1 MATKN
6 LSSHAAC
13 NPTRQTQPTRTRT
26 RKSSAATNSN
36 GSTAHAEKARVLT
49 AYIELHFKAVNETI
63 QSLAVKHGQKAAY
76 IKKLLTHGKQ
86 FKQRHANNIRNAIMH
101 DLSVKAKKAGED
113 SDLQTMLENLSRE
126 EYEEIKENLTP
137 EERKRIMKQL
147 DDHTR
152 LKRTGIRRTN
162 RALAQDASQTASGV
176 GDVLVDLF
184 ERTGVRSCCL
194 FSRSSAT
201 DAALPAIQDSDNS
214 RDFFQH
220 ALGKGFFDILLKFE
234 QWSCTRDTEAK
245 DLDDVQSV
253 RKQIVLLILEGKI
266 KNKKNV
272 DMDYVNYK
280 VDVMHKFGVE
290 LAGWPSDIPFERP
303 VKLTADQGRE
313 IRDGLRSGAI
323 RWVVMTKSQRE
334 ELAQEIEELGGVAAL
349 KRRKMRSDKG
359 KSRKGKGKANNSDSE
374 DEDGEDGEGGEDD
387 EDGDDED
394 NEDDEDEEDED
405 EEIPQRKSTAAA
417 TASSRSKCGADTRS
431 RNSTATASSG
441 CKSGMGAHR
450 SGAAAASRM
459 SPASGV
465 TPVAVAAAAGTNPT
479 PSSTAALLTNLIP
492 TAVLTNDILGTN
504 TVLGVP
510 ASAALTHDLAG
521 HNIAPAGVIP
531 AATGPTTGA
540 MDHAIY
546 DFYNGV
552 YDFDYAVYNFDFTD
566 MDLTNLSNLSTR
578 DADIFLGTNGGRTGG
593 HADACVMP
601 PLPYTFP
608 PVDSLAGVMGSDLYG
623 MPPLPNSFGVYKTN
637 SRRGPDGLGNAY
649 DLPRLPNPNA
659 AMHEDST
666 LFEPAGSAAST
677 NRPVGG
683 VLEEATNMEQAPL
696 PAKKLRRDAT
706 WTAVTFGDD
715 AQPKGKRK
723 QSRKKKD
730 AMAA

>member
-6 LSSHAAC
+6 LSSHAAR

-26 RKSSAATNSN
+26 RKSSATTNSN
-36 GSTAHAEKARVLT
+36 GSTARAEKARALAADV
-49 AYIELHFKAVNETI
+49 ELHLKAVNETI

-86 FKQRHANNIRNAIMH
+86 FKQRRANNIRNAIMH
-101 DLSVKAKKAGED
+101 DLSMKAKKGEFLPGED

-126 EYEEIKENLTP
+126 EYKEIKENLMP

-194 FSRSSAT
+194 FSCSSAT

-253 RKQIVLLILEGKI
+253 RKQIVLLILEGLRKI

-272 DMDYVNYK
+272 DI
-280 VDVMHKFGVE
+280 MHKFGVE

-334 ELAQEIEELGGVAAL
+334 ELVEEIEELGGVAAL
-349 KRRKMRSDKG
+349 KHRKMRSDKG

-374 DEDGEDGEGGEDD
+374 DEGGEDGEGGEDD

-394 NEDDEDEEDED
+394 NEDDEDEEDEN
-405 EEIPQRKSTAAA
+405 EEIPQCKSTTAAA
-417 TASSRSKCGADTRS
+417 TSSRSKCGTDTHS
-431 RNSTATASSG
+431 QNSTATASSSR
-441 CKSGMGAHR
+441 KSGMGAR
-450 SGAAAASRM
+450 GSGAAATAAASCM
-459 SPASGV
+459 SPASGA
-465 TPVAVAAAAGTNPT
+465 TPVTVAAAAGTNPT
-479 PSSTAALLTNLIP
+479 TPSSAAALLTNLIP
-492 TAVLTNDILGTN
+492 TAALTNDVPGSN

-510 ASAALTHDLAG
+510 ASTALTHDLTG

-531 AATGPTTGA
+531 ATTGPTTGA
-540 MDHAIY
+540 MDHVIY
-546 DFYNGV
+546 DFDNGV
-552 YDFDYAVYNFDFTD
+552 YE
-566 MDLTNLSNLSTR
+566 
-578 DADIFLGTNGGRTGG
+578 
-593 HADACVMP
+593 
-601 PLPYTFP
+601 
-608 PVDSLAGVMGSDLYG
+608 
-623 MPPLPNSFGVYKTN
+623 TN
-637 SRRGPDGLGNAY
+637 SRRGPDGLGDTY
-649 DLPRLPNPNA
+649 DLPQLPNPNA
-659 AMHEDST
+659 AMHEDGT

-683 VLEEATNMEQAPL
+683 ALEEATNVEQAVPRKRGHAAEGMTE
-696 PAKKLRRDAT
+696 PPPVKKSRRDAT

-723 QSRKKKD
+723 QSRKKD
-730 AMAA
+730 ATAA

>member
-6 LSSHAAC
+6 L
-13 NPTRQTQPTRTRT
+13 
-26 RKSSAATNSN
+26 N
-36 GSTAHAEKARVLT
+36 GSTARAEKARALAADV
-49 AYIELHFKAVNETI
+49 ELHFKAVNETI
-63 QSLAVKHGQKAAY
+63 QSLVVKHGRKAAY
-76 IKKLLTHGKQ
+76 IKKLLAHGKQ
-86 FKQRHANNIRNAIMH
+86 FKQRRANNIRNAIMH
-101 DLSVKAKKAGED
+101 DLSMKAKKGEFLPGED

-253 RKQIVLLILEGKI
+253 RKQIVLLILEGLRKI

-280 VDVMHKFGVE
+280 VDIMHKFGVE

-313 IRDGLRSGAI
+313 ICDGLRSGAI

-334 ELAQEIEELGGVAAL
+334 ELAEEIEELGGVAAL
-349 KRRKMRSDKG
+349 KHRKMRSDKG

-374 DEDGEDGEGGEDD
+374 DEGGEDGEGGEDD

-405 EEIPQRKSTAAA
+405 EEIPQCKSTTAAA
-417 TASSRSKCGADTRS
+417 TSSRSKCGTDTRS
-431 RNSTATASSG
+431 QNSTATASSSR
-441 CKSGMGAHR
+441 KSGMGAR
-450 SGAAAASRM
+450 GSGAAAAAAASCM
-459 SPASGV
+459 SPASGA
-465 TPVAVAAAAGTNPT
+465 TPVTVAAAAGTNPT
-479 PSSTAALLTNLIP
+479 PSSAAALLTNLIP
-492 TAVLTNDILGTN
+492 TAALTNDVPGSN

-510 ASAALTHDLAG
+510 ASTALTHDLTG

-531 AATGPTTGA
+531 ASTGPTTGA
-540 MDHAIY
+540 MDHVIY
-546 DFYNGV
+546 DFDNGV
-552 YDFDYAVYNFDFTD
+552 YDFDHAVYNLDFSG
-566 MDLTNLSNLSTR
+566 MDLTALSNPSASN
-578 DADIFLGTNGGRTGG
+578 ADIFLGTNRGRT
-593 HADACVMP
+593 DACGMP

-608 PVDSLAGVMGSDLYG
+608 PVDSLTEGMGSNLYG
-623 MPPLPNSFGVYKTN
+623 MPPLPNSFGVYETN
-637 SRRGPDGLGNAY
+637 SRRGPDGLGDTY

-659 AMHEDST
+659 AMHEDGT

-683 VLEEATNMEQAPL
+683 ALEEATNVEQAVPWKRGHAAEGMTEPP
-696 PAKKLRRDAT
+696 PAKKSRRDAT

-723 QSRKKKD
+723 QSCKKD
-730 AMAA
+730 ATAA